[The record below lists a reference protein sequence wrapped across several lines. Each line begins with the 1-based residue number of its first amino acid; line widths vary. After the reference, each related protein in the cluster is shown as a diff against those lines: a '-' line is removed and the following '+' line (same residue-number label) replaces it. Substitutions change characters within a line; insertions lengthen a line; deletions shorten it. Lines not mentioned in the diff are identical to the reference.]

1 MTFIQIE
8 EGKMDK
14 LSEHIEQSLRHMGK
28 AMQCVDE
35 WIEEGGMKEYSGY
48 GMRGGYGMRYN
59 QGGRYGGGHM
69 NQRYPIYGGYGMGY
83 KDDEDWDDEEM
94 AERRGGRRRDSRG
107 RYI

>member
-1 MTFIQIE
+1 MYMIQIE

-35 WIEEGGMKEYSGY
+35 WMEEGGMKEHSGY

-59 QGGRYGGGHM
+59 QGGR
-69 NQRYPIYGGYGMGY
+69 YGGYGMGY

-107 RYI
+107 RYM

>member
-1 MTFIQIE
+1 MKMIE
-8 EGKMDK
+8 ITEHKIDK
-14 LSEHIEQSLRHMGK
+14 LSEHIEQGLRHIGK

-35 WIEEGGMKEYSGY
+35 WMEEGDMKEPVGY

-83 KDDEDWDDEEM
+83 KDDEDWDDEEI
-94 AERRGGRRRDSRG
+94 AERRGRRRDSRG
-107 RYI
+107 RYM

>member
-1 MTFIQIE
+1 MYMIQIE

-28 AMQCVDE
+28 AIQCIDE
-35 WIEEGGMKEYSGY
+35 WMEEGGMKEHS
-48 GMRGGYGMRYN
+48 GYGMRYN

-83 KDDEDWDDEEM
+83 KDDEDWDDEEI
-94 AERRGGRRRDSRG
+94 AQRRGRRRDSRG
-107 RYI
+107 RYM

>member
-1 MTFIQIE
+1 MIE
-8 EGKMDK
+8 ITESKFDKACEHVEQAMKSIGKV
-14 LSEHIEQSLRHMGK
+14 
-28 AMQCVDE
+28 MQCFTE
-35 WIEEGGMKEYSGY
+35 WEEENSMGHREGSY
-48 GMRGGYGMRYN
+48 GNRNNY
-59 QGGRYGGGHM
+59 GGRYGGGYM

>member
-1 MTFIQIE
+1 MAYMIE
-8 EGKMDK
+8 ITESKFDKACEHVEQAMKSIGKV
-14 LSEHIEQSLRHMGK
+14 
-28 AMQCVDE
+28 MQCFTE
-35 WIEEGGMKEYSGY
+35 WEEENSMGHREGSY
-48 GMRGGYGMRYN
+48 GNRNNY
-59 QGGRYGGGHM
+59 GGRYGGGHM

>member
-1 MTFIQIE
+1 MYMIQIE

-14 LSEHIEQSLRHMGK
+14 LSEHIEQSLKHMGK

-35 WIEEGGMKEYSGY
+35 WLEDDGMKEHSGY

-69 NQRYPIYGGYGMGY
+69 NQRYPMYGGYGMGF
-83 KDDEDWDDEEM
+83 KDDEDEWEDESM
-94 AERRGGRRRDSRG
+94 GERRRRNSRG